1 MSENFIRT
9 TDEETA
15 NMLISQGFQLIEK
28 DNNSWTFLNNGTTKF
43 SNTKNLMYTN
53 ALFV

>member
-28 DNNSWTFLNNGTTKF
+28 GNGSWTFLNNGTTRF
-43 SNTKNLMYTN
+43 SKTGNLVYTN
-53 ALFV
+53 ALFM